1 MSAWKC
7 CACKKAMEEVDDIQI
22 FFKELSLPEAGG
34 YRCPECGLE
43 FLDGDFVVDQLSSAE
58 QMLAGK

>member
-1 MSAWKC
+1 MQAWKC
-7 CACKKAMEEVDDIQI
+7 FKCKKDMEEVDDIPI
-22 FFKELSLPEAGG
+22 FFKDLSLPEASG

-58 QMLAGK
+58 QMLQGK